1 MSLYINKK
9 NSFFSFFIFIFIIF
23 VPIMKKDI
31 DNIFIRY
38 GKMHLTKQKGY
49 GNDTFH
55 SPPAPL
61 GFYAMP
67 IRFQE
72 LFLVGSIDKTQPDI
86 IAMPKKLNFE
96 NKKEDEVF
104 DWDKYNEIRKKKW
117 KNIIHKFSAKNENEI
132 WHHLDVKENVVI
144 DKHNDWVKTTIRD
157 WKIALIKES
166 LKLRVQSM
174 STGWGDPS
182 ESTGGK
188 NFSEVRPKTGSY
200 SKDHFEVFFDSKVY

>member
-1 MSLYINKK
+1 
-9 NSFFSFFIFIFIIF
+9 
-23 VPIMKKDI
+23 MKTDI

-38 GKMHLTKQKGY
+38 GRMHLTKQEGY

-72 LFLVGSIDKTQPDI
+72 LYLVGSIDVSQPGI
-86 IAMPKKLNFE
+86 ISMPKKLKIE
-96 NKKEDEVF
+96 NRKEDEIF
-104 DWDKYNEIRKKKW
+104 DWNKYNEVRKKKW
-117 KNIIHKFSAKNENEI
+117 KKIIHKFTVKNENKI
-132 WHHLDVKENVVI
+132 WHHLDVKQHTI
-144 DKHNDWVKTTIRD
+144 LDKHNDWVKTSIRD

-166 LKLRVQSM
+166 LKLRVESM
-174 STGWGDPS
+174 NSMFGENNKKP
-182 ESTGGK
+182 
-188 NFSEVRPKTGSY
+188 FAEVRPKTGYY